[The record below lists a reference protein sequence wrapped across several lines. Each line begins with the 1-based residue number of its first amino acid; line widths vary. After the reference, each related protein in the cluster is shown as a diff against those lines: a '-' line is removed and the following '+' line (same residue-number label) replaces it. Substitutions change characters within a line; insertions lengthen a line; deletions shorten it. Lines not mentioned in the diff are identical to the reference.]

1 MISLAHL
8 PGQGVAYADLPPTLQ
23 PHAVTAAAPQAD
35 QLRLMVLS
43 GGIYLALVGAVL
55 AVSAL
60 APKAPLA
67 PARGTHPERTFV
79 FDPIPQLP
87 RVRQP
92 MASIRGQSG
101 VGVVI
106 PASAPEV
113 PVAAIPE
120 APSASLPAEA
130 PHAPA
135 QGLGTGRSHGLNA
148 TPDPT
153 GTETGSGAAAMVHD
167 FSMTGLA
174 VLQRVDPIYPD
185 FARRARIQGT
195 VVLLMTVDTAGL
207 PMEVQV
213 LDGPVALREAAIRA
227 ARQWRFVPAR
237 MDGQPVAASF
247 RLTLKFALR

>member
-8 PGQGVAYADLPPTLQ
+8 HGQGVAYADLPPTLQ

-35 QLRLMVLS
+35 QLRLVVLS

-60 APKAPLA
+60 APKASLA

-79 FDPIPQLP
+79 FDPIAQRP
-87 RVRQP
+87 RIRQP
-92 MASIRGQSG
+92 MASTRGQSG
-101 VGVVI
+101 VGVV
-106 PASAPEV
+106 PTSAPEV
-113 PVAAIPE
+113 PVAATPE
-120 APSASLPAEA
+120 APSAGLPAEA
-130 PHAPA
+130 PRADVH
-135 QGLGTGRSHGLNA
+135 GLGTGRSHGLNA

-153 GTETGSGAAAMVHD
+153 GTGIGSGAAAMVHD
-167 FSMTGLA
+167 FSMTGLE

-195 VVLLMTVDTAGL
+195 VVLLMTVDAAGL

-213 LDGPVALREAAIRA
+213 LDGPVALRDAATRA

-237 MDGQPVAASF
+237 MEGQPVAASF
-247 RLTLKFALR
+247 RLILKFALR